1 MYSVKTKQRGAKR
14 AWSKFSPN
22 KFPTK
27 GCKGSVP
34 KQMNR
39 NKMKKWEDNTT
50 CPFCIINKGQTNFDD
65 LKFILVS
72 DA

>member
-1 MYSVKTKQRGAKR
+1 MKILAQAIRPPSLFFR
-14 AWSKFSPN
+14 F
-22 KFPTK
+22 
-27 GCKGSVP
+27 VP

-50 CPFCIINKGQTNFDD
+50 CPFFIINKGQTNFDD